1 VVTVRRLAICA
12 AAAAALLAAC
22 SQDQASQ
29 GGGGDGGGGQVAD
42 APVLDEARQ
51 GEEAFAEGTAA
62 YGGTSTLGG
71 LEVPAVGPAIIKT
84 ADLAVE
90 VKRDRF
96 DDSMA
101 AVSSIAARHGGF
113 IVSSTRFGEGSRN
126 GSVVI
131 RVPSAGFEAALDEIR
146 GLGRVD
152 RETVSGEDV
161 GQEFVDLQARLRNL
175 HAQEAVLL
183 RLFDDAQ
190 SVTDTIRIQS
200 ELSGIQLEI
209 ERLEGRLRYLQD
221 RTDLATISA
230 SLAEDGAT
238 PPEGFG
244 GAFDRA
250 VDGLLS
256 VLSGLVVLLGY
267 ALPIAMVAIPLWLV
281 GRTVRRRLGA
291 EKV

>member
-1 VVTVRRLAICA
+1 MRRLAICVA
-12 AAAAALLAAC
+12 ASAALLAAC
-22 SQDQASQ
+22 SQDGAGTA
-29 GGGGDGGGGQVAD
+29 GGGGDGGQVAD

-51 GEEAFAEGTAA
+51 GEAAFAEDAAALGTTAA
-62 YGGTSTLGG
+62 LGG
-71 LEVPAVGPAIIKT
+71 LDVPAIGPSIIKT

-90 VKRDRF
+90 VEHEAF
-96 DDSMA
+96 GDSMA
-101 AVSSIAARHGGF
+101 TVTQIASKHGGF
-113 IVSSTRFGEGSRN
+113 VVSSTRFGENSRN

-131 RVPSAGFEAALDEIR
+131 RVPSERFEIALDEIR

-175 HAQEAVLL
+175 QAQEAVLL

-190 SVTDTIRIQS
+190 SVADTIRIQS

-221 RTDLATISA
+221 QTSLATISA
-230 SLAEDGAT
+230 SLAEEGLT
-238 PPEGFG
+238 PPGGFK
-244 GAFDRA
+244 GAFDQA
-250 VDGLLS
+250 VEGLLS

-267 ALPIAMVAIPLWLV
+267 ALPIALLAIPLWLV
-281 GRTVRRRLGA
+281 GRTVRRRLSA
-291 EKV
+291 EKI

>member
-1 VVTVRRLAICA
+1 MRRLGICA
-12 AAAAALLAAC
+12 AVAAALLAAC
-22 SQDQASQ
+22 SQDQASP
-29 GGGGDGGGGQVAD
+29 GSGGDGGGGQVAD

-51 GEEAFAEGTAA
+51 GGPAFEEDTAA
-62 YGGTSTLGG
+62 LGGAATLGG
-71 LEVPAVGPAIIKT
+71 LDVPAVGPAIIKT
-84 ADLAVE
+84 ADLALEVE
-90 VKRDRF
+90 HDRF
-96 DDSMA
+96 GDSMA
-101 AVSSIAARHGGF
+101 AVTQIASKHGGF
-113 IVSSTRFGEGSRN
+113 VVSSTRFGEDSRN
-126 GSVVI
+126 GSVFI

-146 GLGRVD
+146 GLGRVN
-152 RETVSGEDV
+152 RETVSGQDV

-209 ERLEGRLRYLQD
+209 ERLEGRIRYLQD
-221 RTDLATISA
+221 QTDFATISA
-230 SLAEDGAT
+230 SLAEEGLT
-238 PPEGFG
+238 PPEGFR

-267 ALPIAMVAIPLWLV
+267 ALPIVMVAIPLWFV

-291 EKV
+291 DKA